1 MDKSEWQGGQGK
13 TWATEWRRTD
23 RSFTAVTEKLLQRMR
38 GLAFTQA
45 LDIGCGAGE
54 LSLAIARGRSDVRVL
69 GVDISP
75 DLVTAARQR
84 GENLANVGFN
94 LADAASWQAPAGF
107 VPQLLV
113 SRHGVMFF
121 EDPVGAFTNLARLAD
136 SGAHLLFSCFRTP
149 AENPF
154 FTEVAPLLPDPPAP
168 PPPGSPGPFA
178 FADRARM
185 AGILEQGGFEAIA
198 IDAFDFPMV
207 VGAGDDAVEDAVS
220 YFAAIGLSAIA
231 ARAMD
236 EATRA
241 AFFDRVRQLARNN
254 HRDGLI
260 TLPAA
265 GWIVTARKKD

>member
-1 MDKSEWQGGQGK
+1 MDKSEWQGSQGR
-13 TWATEWRRTD
+13 TWANEWRRTD
-23 RSFTAVTEKLLQRMR
+23 RSFIAVTEKLLQRTR
-38 GLAFTQA
+38 SLAFTQA

-54 LSLAIARGRSDVRVL
+54 LSLAIARGRSDVRVV

-75 DLVTAARQR
+75 DLVTTARQR
-84 GENLANVGFN
+84 GENLANVAFD
-94 LADAASWQAPAGF
+94 LADAASWTAPTGF
-107 VPQLLV
+107 APQLLV

-121 EDPVGAFTNLARLAD
+121 DDPVAAFANLARIAD

-154 FTEVAPLLPDPPAP
+154 FMEVARLLPNPPPP
-168 PPPGSPGPFA
+168 PPPGAPGPFA
-178 FADRARM
+178 FADRARL

-198 IDAFDFPMV
+198 IDGFDFPMV
-207 VGAGDDAVEDAVS
+207 VGAGDDPVEDAVS
-220 YFAAIGLSAIA
+220 YFAAIGPSAIA

-236 EATRA
+236 DDARAT
-241 AFFDRVRQLARNN
+241 FFDRVRQLARSNR
-254 HRDGLI
+254 HDGLV